1 MPEKVTIRDI
11 REVPAREPERVG
23 KIDMMVTYSFDAF
36 RTYMTLI
43 PKEEFTEEKLI
54 EVIRAEEEERKK
66 WIGKTITV

>member
-1 MPEKVTIRDI
+1 MPEKVIIRDV

-23 KIDMMVTYSFDAF
+23 KIDVMVTYSFDAF

-54 EVIRAEEEERKK
+54 EVIKKEEEERKR
-66 WIGKTITV
+66 WIGREITI